1 MFQCCN
7 LLVSGV
13 FFKHAGISKYFL
25 AYQIS
30 EKRVKTDWKKYSS
43 IEKYVI
49 FKFILLLCI
58 H

>member
-1 MFQCCN
+1 MQSVGFRGI
-7 LLVSGV
+7 LLSMQV
-13 FFKHAGISKYFL
+13 YLTNYLL

-30 EKRVKTDWKKYSS
+30 EKRVKTYSN

-49 FKFILLLCI
+49 FKFKLLLCI

>member
-1 MFQCCN
+1 MFQFCN

-13 FFKHAGISKYFL
+13 FIKHAGIANYFL

-30 EKRVKTDWKKYSS
+30 EKRVKTDWIKYYS
-43 IEKYVI
+43 IEKYLI
-49 FKFILLLCI
+49 FKFKLLLCI